1 MRTGRQ
7 AVDFSGLPLSLACWH
22 DASITENYF

>member
-1 MRTGRQ
+1 MRTGWQ
-7 AVDFSGLPLSLACWH
+7 AVGFSGLRLNLACRR